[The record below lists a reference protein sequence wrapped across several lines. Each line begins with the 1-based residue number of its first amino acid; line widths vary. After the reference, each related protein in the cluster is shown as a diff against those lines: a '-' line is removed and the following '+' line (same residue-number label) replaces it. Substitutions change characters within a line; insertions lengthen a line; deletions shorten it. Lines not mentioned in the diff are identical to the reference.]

1 MGYKLGFIGAGHM
14 GGALAQA
21 AAKKRRKNWP
31 EYLDV
36 TLVYQMS

>member
-21 AAKKRRKNWP
+21 AAKKNHGQSDD
-31 EYLDV
+31 YF
-36 TLVYQMS
+36 